1 MSVQMDEEN
10 EKQDVLS
17 APEDKDV
24 DWKKLYHRE
33 VQNAK
38 QQRQKKQDVEA
49 RLDTIE
55 QSRDDARKKKLEEDG
70 NYKVIIS
77 ELEESNKSLVT
88 EVKGYRVTAEA
99 EKISLI
105 NKFPEDEQTNLTNM
119 DLETLKYLDQK
130 INAQAVINPPE
141 APGTIS
147 SKEYKLEDIDK
158 MPPKERAEAWKT
170 IQAQYAKKSSVTRSI
185 LVKFV
190 CSSSGNL
197 LIRLIFSASA
207 VTR

>member
-1 MSVQMDEEN
+1 MTEEMSVQMDKEN

-55 QSRDDARKKKLEEDG
+55 QSRDNSRKKKLEEEG
-70 NYKVIIS
+70 NFKTIIS

-170 IQAQYAKKSSVTRSI
+170 IQAQYAKKSSVTRS
-185 LVKFV
+185 
-190 CSSSGNL
+190 
-197 LIRLIFSASA
+197 
-207 VTR
+207 

>member
-1 MSVQMDEEN
+1 MTEEMSVQMDEEN

-77 ELEESNKSLVT
+77 ELL
-88 EVKGYRVTAEA
+88 
-99 EKISLI
+99 
-105 NKFPEDEQTNLTNM
+105 FM
-119 DLETLKYLDQK
+119 
-130 INAQAVINPPE
+130 
-141 APGTIS
+141 
-147 SKEYKLEDIDK
+147 
-158 MPPKERAEAWKT
+158 
-170 IQAQYAKKSSVTRSI
+170 
-185 LVKFV
+185 
-190 CSSSGNL
+190 
-197 LIRLIFSASA
+197 RLMW
-207 VTR
+207 T